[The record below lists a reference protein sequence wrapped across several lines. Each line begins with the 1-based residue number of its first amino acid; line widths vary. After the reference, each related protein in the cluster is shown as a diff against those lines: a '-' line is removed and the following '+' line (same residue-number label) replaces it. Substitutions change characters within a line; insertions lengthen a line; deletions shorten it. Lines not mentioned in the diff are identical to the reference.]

1 MRSAPQKQPIP
12 AENKAKINHG
22 SKIRQTL
29 YVTTLVGWNGEAV
42 LSSDDQKGPKVSTL
56 KMYKAK
62 VLALRNNLVPARW
75 LSR

>member
-1 MRSAPQKQPIP
+1 MSPHLSAGTEK
-12 AENKAKINHG
+12 
-22 SKIRQTL
+22 L
-29 YVTTLVGWNGEAV
+29 L
-42 LSSDDQKGPKVSTL
+42 LSSDDQKGLKVSTL